1 MALAASGG
9 DSAEARLA
17 DRRLV
22 EAHRAGD
29 PHAFAE
35 IVQTHYASLLAYAR
49 RRLRHDQDAED
60 AVQETLLRAFRHLR
74 RFGADGEWRLGP
86 WLQKILANVCHD
98 AAARRLPTASLTEE
112 ISDSHADADVGSTS
126 SDPVA
131 LAAVRDAIATLP
143 VNQRRAFELRI
154 VDDLPYPEVAL
165 QMGITEDNARAR
177 VTRARSQLRRLLD
190 GNGAV
195 TGTLGVL
202 PLYFVTSVRAAVR
215 RVLYGADDH
224 SARSAAS
231 ITATSTGTAA
241 SAGAAPGALSTATS
255 PISSGMQL
263 VGQLT
268 ASPVGQVAVAASA
281 AGGGKGSVVIGLVA
295 SLATAGGLSVPAV
308 SAISASPAAASQPVS
323 AQAAGAPRS
332 LQGTGTALSARLAAH
347 HASLQSS
354 VSEAPVGPGAGSGAA
369 SSSTGGQST
378 GGASSVSAP
387 SWVALA
393 ASASAS
399 AAASAGS
406 ASSSTAATPAT
417 SAGSAG
423 AQTSTSSSASST
435 SSASG
440 VSGGTSGAAGA
451 AAPAGGTG
459 TSASTSSGSGSTGA
473 TQLVPALPTGT
484 CSTVPGFSGVTADAT
499 VPPLTSAAIT
509 SILSTGAVHL
519 ASPTGSPAFVATA
532 SAGSTASKATP
543 VQVVVGTCLEQG
555 GSLLAVDLTSADGTE
570 AQLVGSLVAGPMQTG
585 TDGVSYLFRG
595 TVQQVSGGKTT
606 GGPLPWGLPRT
617 FVAELQVAQP
627 ADTATLTV
635 AFMDPLAGPTAS
647 TPSLSSTSSAS
658 RTASGPSDASTS
670 PGGTGAPVGTGS
682 SAGTAS
688 GTGSGSG
695 TPGGTG
701 SGSGARA
708 TSTPADGETATTRS
722 PIPTSPAEHRSGT
735 GSTVLR
741 VSTSGSGG
749 SGGSAGSSLDATT
762 SPTASS

>member
-29 PHAFAE
+29 RDAFAE

-74 RFGADGEWRLGP
+74 RFGTDGDWRLGP
-86 WLQKILANVCHD
+86 WLQTILANVCRD

-112 ISDSHADADVGSTS
+112 ISDSHADADVGSTT

-143 VNQRRAFELRI
+143 DNQRRAFELRI

-202 PLYFVTSVRAAVR
+202 PLYVVTSVRAAVR
-215 RVLYGADDH
+215 RVLYGAEDH

-231 ITATSTGTAA
+231 LTATGTGT
-241 SAGAAPGALSTATS
+241 GAAPGALPTATS

-308 SAISASPAAASQPVS
+308 SALSAPSAAASQPVS
-323 AQAAGAPRS
+323 TQPAGAAASSP
-332 LQGTGTALSARLAAH
+332 GTGTALSARFASH
-347 HASLQSS
+347 GASLHTS
-354 VSEAPVGPGAGSGAA
+354 VSEAPVGGGAA
-369 SSSTGGQST
+369 SGATSPSAGGPST

-393 ASASAS
+393 ASASAT

-406 ASSSTAATPAT
+406 ASSSTAATPA
-417 SAGSAG
+417 GSAG
-423 AQTSTSSSASST
+423 AQTSTSSSASS
-435 SSASG
+435 ASG
-440 VSGGTSGAAGA
+440 VSGGTSGAAGT
-451 AAPAGGTG
+451 AAPAGGAG
-459 TSASTSSGSGSTGA
+459 TSASASSGSGSTGT
-473 TQLVPALPTGT
+473 TQLVPAPPTGT

-532 SAGSTASKATP
+532 SVGSTASEATP

-635 AFMDPLAGPTAS
+635 AFMNPLAGATAATGS
-647 TPSLSSTSSAS
+647 TSSLSSTSSATS
-658 RTASGPSDASTS
+658 TASGPSDASTS
-670 PGGTGAPVGTGS
+670 PGGTGAPSGTGS
-682 SAGTAS
+682 SS
-688 GTGSGSG
+688 GTV
-695 TPGGTG
+695 GGTG
-701 SGSGARA
+701 SGSVARA

>member
-29 PHAFAE
+29 PDAFAE

-98 AAARRLPTASLTEE
+98 AAGRRVPTASLTED
-112 ISDSHADADVGSTS
+112 ISDSHADADVGSTT

-131 LAAVRDAIATLP
+131 LAAVREAIATLP
-143 VNQRRAFELRI
+143 DNQRRAFELRI

-215 RVLYGADDH
+215 RVLYGADDC

-231 ITATSTGTAA
+231 ITATSTGT
-241 SAGAAPGALSTATS
+241 GAAPGALSSATS

-308 SAISASPAAASQPVS
+308 SAISAPPAAASQPVS
-323 AQAAGAPRS
+323 AQAAGAAAS
-332 LQGTGTALSARLAAH
+332 LQGTGTALSARLAAR

-354 VSEAPVGPGAGSGAA
+354 VPEAPVGPGAANGAT
-369 SSSTGGQST
+369 SPSTGGPST
-378 GGASSVSAP
+378 SGATSVSPP

-393 ASASAS
+393 ASASS
-399 AAASAGS
+399 TAAASAGS
-406 ASSSTAATPAT
+406 ASPAT
-417 SAGSAG
+417 SATTSGG
-423 AQTSTSSSASST
+423 QTSTTTSASST
-435 SSASG
+435 SV
-440 VSGGTSGAAGA
+440 VSGGTSGAAGT
-451 AAPAGGTG
+451 AAPADGAGT
-459 TSASTSSGSGSTGA
+459 TASTSSGSGSTGA
-473 TQLVPALPTGT
+473 TQPVPALPTGT
-484 CSTVPGFSGVTADAT
+484 CSTVAGFSGVTADAT
-499 VPPLTSAAIT
+499 VPPLASAAIT

-519 ASPTGSPAFVATA
+519 ATPTGSPTFATTA
-532 SAGSTASKATP
+532 SVGSTASKATP

-570 AQLVGSLVAGPMQTG
+570 AQLVGSLVAGPMRTG

-595 TVQQVSGGKTT
+595 TVQQVTGGQTT
-606 GGPLPWGLPRT
+606 GGPLPWGLTRT

-627 ADTATLTV
+627 ADAATLTV
-635 AFMDPLAGPTAS
+635 AFMNPLAGTTAATGS
-647 TPSLSSTSSAS
+647 TSSTSS
-658 RTASGPSDASTS
+658 TASGPSDGSTS
-670 PGGTGAPVGTGS
+670 PSGTGAPI
-682 SAGTAS
+682 
-688 GTGSGSG
+688 GTGSGAG

-701 SGSGARA
+701 GGAGARV

-722 PIPTSPAEHRSGT
+722 PIPTSPAERRSGT
-735 GSTVLR
+735 GSTALR
-741 VSTSGSGG
+741 LSTDGSAGSGG
-749 SGGSAGSSLDATT
+749 SSLVVAT
-762 SPTASS
+762 SPTASN